1 MAALLESSQNTGS
14 DLFFDVCCSVCEEDG
29 INKEGLFHC
38 QKCSKTYCDECV
50 LMHNKVL
57 KNHPVTS
64 KCAGDNWPVSTM
76 LDDTLEL
83 CEEHRTE
90 KLTMFCEDH
99 EKLLCH
105 VCHLR
110 NHKQCSE
117 VVLLADKVKSATQ
130 RMNVAQMSKTL
141 EQIQK
146 SLQDIVDREKQNK
159 KSLKASY
166 DLVLKEV
173 LDFRQKINVN
183 LDLLQQNTLRE
194 LETKH
199 ASANASLEDHLQ
211 QCLQFI
217 SKLKGFGTKLKGN
230 LPPERSFIT
239 FRKCLD
245 HTAAADSLLNSMI
258 NNNGA
263 DMKLLPNSELL
274 QCLADCTDLGK
285 ITSRIGEPKHNVDP
299 NKFISIHEKSQY
311 NVHTATDSD
320 KSCIT
325 GICETSN
332 GDLVISD
339 YSNCC
344 VKLLNQAYKVIDQ
357 VKLPSHP
364 WSMCNISSLEIAVAV
379 SDHTANAPNGIYFLQ
394 ADNEKITQIKVLKIN
409 HVCTGI
415 AYYDAE
421 LFVTSGSAL
430 YQYTM
435 DGRLIKKLYEDTSTT
450 FTVVGV
456 GVSPDGKRIYV
467 TDTSNRKLLT
477 LTRDGAVAATLQD
490 PAFKN
495 IYVMCK
501 IHVAAAGQVFVSG
514 VVSISQVDADGK
526 KILNTITLNMYYNG
540 PVYLNEDKRK
550 LLLGV
555 WNNDNIIEFKIK
567 TNLT

>member
-1 MAALLESSQNTGS
+1 MAASLESSQNTGS

-50 LMHNKVL
+50 IMHNKVL
-57 KNHPVTS
+57 KSHPVTS
-64 KCAGDNWPVSTM
+64 KCEGDNLPVSTM

-117 VVLLADKVKSATQ
+117 VVLLADKLKSSTQ
-130 RMNVAQMSKTL
+130 RMNVAQMSKTM
-141 EQIQK
+141 EQLQK
-146 SLQDIVDREKQNK
+146 SLQDMVDREKQNK

-173 LDFRQKINVN
+173 LDLRRQINDN

-211 QCLQFI
+211 KCLQFI

-299 NKFISIHEKSQY
+299 NKIISIHEKSQY
-311 NVHTATDSD
+311 NVHTATDSRE
-320 KSCIT
+320 SSIT
-325 GICETSN
+325 GICVTSN

-339 YSNCC
+339 FSNCC

-357 VKLPSHP
+357 VKLSTTP
-364 WSMCNISSLEIAVAV
+364 WSMCNISSFEIAVTV
-379 SDHTANAPNGIYFLQ
+379 SEYYADRGIHFFQ
-394 ADNEKITQIKVLKIN
+394 ADNEKITQIKVLKMN
-409 HVCTGI
+409 HVCYGI
-415 AYYDAE
+415 AYHDAG
-421 LFVTSGSAL
+421 LFVTSGTAL

-435 DGRLIKKLYEDTSTT
+435 DGRLVKKLYEDTSITSK
-450 FTVVGV
+450 GV
-456 GVSPDGKRIYV
+456 GMSPDGRSIYV
-467 TDTSNRKLLT
+467 TDSSNGKLLT
-477 LTRDGAVAATLQD
+477 LTRDGEVTATLQD
-490 PAFKN
+490 PAFKLSL
-495 IYVMCK
+495 YVTCNL
-501 IHVAAAGQVFVSG
+501 HVAATGHVFVFG
-514 VVSISQVDADGK
+514 DKTISQVYVDGK
-526 KILNTITLNMYYNG
+526 KILNTITLDVPYTG
-540 PVYLNEDKRK
+540 SVYLNEDKRK
-550 LLLGV
+550 FLIGV
-555 WNNDNIIEFKIK
+555 RNNDNIIKFKIK